1 MSQVDF
7 PSGQWTG
14 FYNYFNQSKRYL
26 TDLILEFR
34 NGMVS
39 GEGSDGIGLFEIHG
53 RYCTTEAECS
63 WIKSYVGQHSV
74 IYSGYRERKGIWG
87 TWVVGNCK
95 GGFHIWPIGQ
105 GSPLEKQRNEVEEE
119 FPAVTEFQK
128 QSDRAVKSLCFGE
141 NHLKHF

>member
-14 FYNYFNQSKRYL
+14 FYNYFTQSKRFL

-34 NGMVS
+34 NGMMS

-53 RYCTTEAECS
+53 RYCQKEAECS
-63 WIKSYVGQHSV
+63 WVKSYIGKHSV
-74 IYSGYRERKGIWG
+74 MYSGYREGKGIWG
-87 TWVVGNCK
+87 TWVAGSYK

-105 GSPLEKQRNEVEEE
+105 GSALEELTNEVEEE
-119 FPAVTEFQK
+119 LPAFTELQK
-128 QSDRAVKSLCFGE
+128 QSHKATRSLCFGRS
-141 NHLKHF
+141 HP